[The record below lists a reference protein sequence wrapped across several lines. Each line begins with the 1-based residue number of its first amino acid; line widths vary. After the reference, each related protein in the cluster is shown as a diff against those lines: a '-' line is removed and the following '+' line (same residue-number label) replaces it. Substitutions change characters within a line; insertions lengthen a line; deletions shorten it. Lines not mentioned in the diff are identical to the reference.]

1 MNYPKEFSPLDG
13 ESVLTQI
20 EGNAWNSSPN
30 PLTSLINSI
39 VKFFAAIF
47 GVKRCTYIIVTNL
60 RIVQVEKKT
69 ILWGILPGA
78 VDVLTLNKATIQ
90 SAGYSMRSSWFI
102 FRKWYFLLANMSG
115 FLLLTYKGD
124 KDKLIESCT
133 ILDKV
138 VAQK

>member
-1 MNYPKEFSPLDG
+1 MTNIKEFSPLDG

-30 PLTSLINSI
+30 PLASLMASI
-39 VKFFAAIF
+39 TKFFSAIF
-47 GVKRCTYIIVTNL
+47 GVKRKTYIIVTNL

-78 VDVLTLNKATIQ
+78 IDVLTLNKATIQ
-90 SAGYSMRSSWFI
+90 SVGYSMRSSWFI
-102 FRKWYFLLANMSG
+102 FRKWYFILANASG
-115 FLLLTYKGD
+115 LLLLTYDGN

-133 ILDKV
+133 ILDKI
-138 VAQK
+138 VAQR